1 MESLAAARNRCGNEP
16 SDATRV
22 VNAVL
27 TQLDNIKRMK
37 NVLILTSMLSVS
49 LTVEQRFKEVIFSSI
64 TASNVTG
71 MIDLAFV
78 DRADLKRYIGPPTAE
93 AAYGI
98 LRGSALELMKKRIV
112 AHDNLRADFKQLA
125 ATAQGMEIDTG

>member
-37 NVLILTSMLSVS
+37 NVLILTSTLSVS
-49 LTVEQRFKEVIFSSI
+49 LTVEERFKEVIYFPSQHPMS
-64 TASNVTG
+64 
-71 MIDLAFV
+71 
-78 DRADLKRYIGPPTAE
+78 RE
-93 AAYGI
+93 
-98 LRGSALELMKKRIV
+98 
-112 AHDNLRADFKQLA
+112 
-125 ATAQGMEIDTG
+125 

>member
-49 LTVEQRFKEVIFSSI
+49 SL
-64 TASNVTG
+64 
-71 MIDLAFV
+71 
-78 DRADLKRYIGPPTAE
+78 
-93 AAYGI
+93 
-98 LRGSALELMKKRIV
+98 
-112 AHDNLRADFKQLA
+112 
-125 ATAQGMEIDTG
+125 